1 MRSASIIS
9 EMTTKDSY
17 EMNMVTFTAELTVE
31 MFLLLSRQDTGKVS
45 GFLDVAQSATEPH
58 PIATV
63 YK

>member
-1 MRSASIIS
+1 
-9 EMTTKDSY
+9 MTAKDSY

-31 MFLLLSRQDTGKVS
+31 MFLLLSRQDTGKAS
-45 GFLDVAQSATEPH
+45 GYLDVAQSATEPH